1 MGMKAEDALGAAI
14 GYIRKSLIGLGALKG
29 ANCTIQSI
37 TYNQEDGTNTV
48 VFAWKDNLDVTHTS
62 EMVVH
67 DGDIGQYVSAYEI
80 TGKTPFEDDWLQ
92 DGDGTPITPVS
103 GVFYLVLSEGVYFKT
118 LCFFDETS
126 NEYISLG
133 SSDDSW
139 FKLTDQSL
147 TFVNGV
153 ATISDAR
160 VTANSLAFVFF
171 ANNSI
176 ASATSAK
183 ITVDS
188 SLGVIR
194 FTAQNQPSAALTC
207 DILIKN

>member
-14 GYIRKSLIGLGALKG
+14 GYIRKSLLGLGALKG

-48 VFAWKDNLDVTHTS
+48 VFAWKDNLDVSHTS

-67 DGDIGQYVSAYEI
+67 DGEMGQYVSAYEVS
-80 TGKTPFEDDWLQ
+80 GKTPFEDDWLQ
-92 DGDGTPITPVS
+92 DGNGTPITPVS
-103 GVFYLVLSEGVYFKT
+103 GVFYLVLSEGTYYKT
-118 LCFFDETS
+118 LCFFDSTS
-126 NEYISLG
+126 DEYVSLG
-133 SSDDSW
+133 TADESW
-139 FKLTDQSL
+139 IRLTNQSL

-160 VTANSLAFVFF
+160 ITAESLAFVYF
-171 ANNSI
+171 ADSSI
-176 ASATSAK
+176 TSATSAV
-183 ITVDS
+183 ITVDTAS
-188 SLGVIR
+188 GVLN
-194 FTAQNQPSAALTC
+194 FTAENQPSAALTC